1 VVEATQPLFNL
12 YSPMKKYLV
21 LLLWLSGLFFAQAQE
36 LTKEKE
42 IDDLI
47 DELFMEDEV
56 INELTASLNKSQ
68 FLYISTTYN
77 SDTYFSGRDIGIDQY
92 NITPQ
97 ITYAHSSGIFASL
110 SGIYYSEFVPKWD
123 VTTATVG
130 FSKNIGANKLFKY
143 SVSYSKYFYAN
154 DLNNIYS
161 NTLNLGFGVRNKKR
175 TLGTQLSGSYL
186 FGEEQSFEIAS
197 RSFVDFNLLKT
208 KKTSLKF
215 KPQLNIIAGKQTIEL
230 ARIVSQNG
238 QLITQY
244 SENDVFDLIN
254 TQINLPLLFS
264 TNSFDFE
271 AGYNINFPNAI
282 GDESNL
288 KNTGFFNFSVGYLID
303 L

>member
-1 VVEATQPLFNL
+1 
-12 YSPMKKYLV
+12 MKKYIT
-21 LLLWLSGLFFAQAQE
+21 LLWLFSGLTFAYSQE
-36 LTKEKE
+36 PTKEKE
-42 IDDLI
+42 INDLI
-47 DELFMEDEV
+47 EELFMEDDI
-56 INELTASLNKSQ
+56 INELAASVKNYQ

-92 NITPQ
+92 NLTPQ
-97 ITYAHSSGIFASL
+97 ITYVHSNGIFAGL

-130 FSKNIGANKLFKY
+130 FGRNIGKDKLFKY
-143 SVSYSKYFYAN
+143 SVAYSRYFYAN
-154 DLNNIYS
+154 DIDNIFT
-161 NTLNLGFGVRNKKR
+161 NTFNVGFGVRNKKR
-175 TLGTQLSGSYL
+175 TVGTQLSGSFL

-197 RSFVDFNLLKT
+197 RSFVDVNLLKT
-208 KKTSLKF
+208 KNTSLKF

-238 QLITQY
+238 QLVTQY
-244 SENDVFDLIN
+244 TENEVFDLIN
-254 TQINLPLLFS
+254 TQINLPLIYS
-264 TNSFDFE
+264 TKSFDFE

-288 KNTGFFNFSVGYLID
+288 KNTGFFNLSIGYLID

>member
-1 VVEATQPLFNL
+1 
-12 YSPMKKYLV
+12 MKKHIT
-21 LLLWLSGLFFAQAQE
+21 LLLWLSGLTFAYSQE

-42 IDDLI
+42 INDLI
-47 DELFMEDEV
+47 DELFMEDDV
-56 INELTASLNKSQ
+56 INNLTASLKNSQ
-68 FLYISTTYN
+68 FLYVSATYN

-97 ITYAHSSGIFASL
+97 ITYAHSNGIFASL
-110 SGIYYSEFVPKWD
+110 SGIYYSEFEPKWD

-130 FSKNIGANKLFKY
+130 FGKNIGKKKLFKY

-154 DLNNIYS
+154 DIDNIYT
-161 NTLNLGFGVRNKKR
+161 NTLNAGLGVRNKKR

-186 FGEEQSFEIAS
+186 FGEDQSFEIAS
-197 RSFVDFNLLKT
+197 RSFVDVNLLKT

-230 ARIVSQNG
+230 ARIYNQEG
-238 QLITQY
+238 QLLTEY
-244 SENDVFDLIN
+244 TENDVFDLIN

-288 KNTGFFNFSVGYLID
+288 KNTGFFSFSVGYLID

>member
-1 VVEATQPLFNL
+1 
-12 YSPMKKYLV
+12 MKKYIT
-21 LLLWLSGLFFAQAQE
+21 LLLWLLGLNFAYSQE

-42 IDDLI
+42 IDALI

-56 INELTASLNKSQ
+56 INDLTASLKNSQ
-68 FLYISTTYN
+68 FLYISATYN
-77 SDTYFSGRDIGIDQY
+77 SDTYFSGRDIDIDQY

-97 ITYAHSSGIFASL
+97 ITYAHSNGIFVSL

-130 FSKNIGANKLFKY
+130 FGKNIGKKKLFKY
-143 SVSYSKYFYAN
+143 AVSYSKYFYAN
-154 DLNNIYS
+154 DIDNIYT
-161 NTLNLGFGVRNKKR
+161 NTLNAGLGVRNKKR
-175 TLGTQLSGSYL
+175 TLGTQLSGSFL
-186 FGEEQSFEIAS
+186 FGEDQSFEIAS

-230 ARIVSQNG
+230 ARIYNQDG
-238 QLITQY
+238 QMLTEY
-244 SENDVFDLIN
+244 TENDIFDLIN
-254 TQINLPLLFS
+254 TQINLPFQFS

-271 AGYNINFPNAI
+271 AGYNINFPNAL

-288 KNTGFFNFSVGYLID
+288 KNTGFFNFSIGYLID

>member
-1 VVEATQPLFNL
+1 
-12 YSPMKKYLV
+12 MKKCLA

-47 DELFMEDEV
+47 EELFMEDEV
-56 INELTASLNKSQ
+56 INELTASLKNSQ
-68 FLYISTTYN
+68 FLYVSATYN
-77 SDTYFSGRDIGIDQY
+77 SDTYFSGRDIDIDQY

-97 ITYAHSSGIFASL
+97 ITYAHSNGIFASL

-130 FSKNIGANKLFKY
+130 FGKNIGKKKLFKY

-154 DLNNIYS
+154 DIDNIYT
-161 NTLNLGFGVRNKKR
+161 NTLNAGLGVRNKKR

-186 FGEEQSFEIAS
+186 FGEDQSFEIAS

-208 KKTSLKF
+208 NKTSFKF

-238 QLITQY
+238 QLLTEY
-244 SENDVFDLIN
+244 TENDVFDLIN
-254 TQINLPLLFS
+254 TQINLPLIFS

-288 KNTGFFNFSVGYLID
+288 KNTGFFNFSIGYLID

>member
-1 VVEATQPLFNL
+1 
-12 YSPMKKYLV
+12 MKKYIAILF
-21 LLLWLSGLFFAQAQE
+21 WLSSLTFAYSQE
-36 LTKEKE
+36 PTKEKKL
-42 IDDLI
+42 DDLI
-47 DELFMEDEV
+47 DELFKEDDV
-56 INELTASLNKSQ
+56 INNLMASLKNSQ
-68 FLYISTTYN
+68 FLYVSTTFN

-97 ITYAHSSGIFASL
+97 ISYVHSNGIFAGL
-110 SGIYYSEFVPKWD
+110 SGIYYSEFEPKWD

-130 FSKNIGANKLFKY
+130 FGKNIGKNKLFKY
-143 SVSYSKYFYAN
+143 AVSYSKYFYAN

-175 TLGTQLSGSYL
+175 TVGTELYGSYL

-215 KPQLNIIAGKQTIEL
+215 KPQLSITVGKQTIEL
-230 ARIVSQNG
+230 ARIYNQGG
-238 QLITQY
+238 QMLTEY
-244 SENDVFDLIN
+244 TENDVFDLIN
-254 TQINLPLLFS
+254 MQINLPLHFN

-288 KNTGFFNFSVGYLID
+288 KNTGFFNISVGYMINL
-303 L
+303 

>member
-1 VVEATQPLFNL
+1 MVGEIQPLFNL
-12 YSPMKKYLV
+12 YSPMKKFLT
-21 LLLWLSGLFFAQAQE
+21 LLLWLSGLFFTQAQE

-42 IDDLI
+42 IDDII
-47 DELFMEDEV
+47 DELFMEDEA
-56 INELTASLNKSQ
+56 INDLMASLKNSQ
-68 FLYISTTYN
+68 FLYVSATFN

-97 ITYAHSSGIFASL
+97 ITYAHSNGIFASL

-130 FSKNIGANKLFKY
+130 FGKNIGKRKLFKY
-143 SVSYSKYFYAN
+143 AVSYSKYFYAN
-154 DLNNIYS
+154 DINNIYTNS
-161 NTLNLGFGVRNKKR
+161 LNAGLGVRNKKR
-175 TLGTQLSGSYL
+175 TFGTQLSGSFL
-186 FGEEQSFEIAS
+186 FGEDQSFEIAS

-208 KKTSLKF
+208 NKSRLKF
-215 KPQLNIIAGKQTIEL
+215 KPQLNIVAGKQTIEL
-230 ARIVSQNG
+230 ARIVNQSG
-238 QLITQY
+238 QLTTEY
-244 SENDVFDLIN
+244 TENDVFDLIN

-288 KNTGFFNFSVGYLID
+288 KNTGFFNISVGYLID

>member
-1 VVEATQPLFNL
+1 MRQTQPLFNL
-12 YSPMKKYLV
+12 YSPMKNYLT
-21 LLLWLSGLFFAQAQE
+21 LLLWLSGLFFVHAQE

-47 DELFMEDEV
+47 DELFMEDEA
-56 INELTASLNKSQ
+56 INELTASLNNSQ
-68 FLYISTTYN
+68 FLYISTTFN
-77 SDTYFSGRDIGIDQY
+77 SDTYFSGRDIGIEQY

-97 ITYAHSSGIFASL
+97 ITYAHTNGIFAGL

-123 VTTATVG
+123 VTVATVG
-130 FSKNIGANKLFKY
+130 FGKNIGKKKLFKY
-143 SVSYSKYFYAN
+143 AVSYSKYFYADN
-154 DLNNIYS
+154 INNIYT
-161 NTLNLGFGVRNKKR
+161 NTFNIGLGIRNKKR
-175 TLGTQLSGSYL
+175 NMGTQLSGSYL
-186 FGEEQSFEIAS
+186 FGEDQSFEIAS
-197 RSFVDFNLLKT
+197 RSFVDFNLLQRHNS
-208 KKTSLKF
+208 SLKF

-230 ARIVSQNG
+230 ARIVNQSG
-238 QLITQY
+238 QLLTEYVQ
-244 SENDVFDLIN
+244 NDVFDLIN
-254 TQINLPLLFS
+254 TQINLPLLYS

>member
-1 VVEATQPLFNL
+1 
-12 YSPMKKYLV
+12 MKKYIT
-21 LLLWLSGLFFAQAQE
+21 LLMLLSGTVFTYSQQ

-42 IDDLI
+42 INDII
-47 DELFMEDEV
+47 DEIFLEDEV
-56 INELTASLNKSQ
+56 INELSASLKNYQ

-77 SDTYFSGRDIGIDQY
+77 SDTYFSGRDIGVDQY

-97 ITYAHSSGIFASL
+97 ITFANSNGIFASL

-130 FSKNIGANKLFKY
+130 FSRNIGKDKLFKY
-143 SVSYSKYFYAN
+143 SISYSKYFYSN
-154 DLNNIYS
+154 DIDNIYT
-161 NTLNLGFGVRNKKR
+161 NTINLGLGVRNKKR

-186 FGEEQSFEIAS
+186 FGEEQSFEMAS
-197 RSFVDFNLLKT
+197 RSFVNFNLLKT
-208 KKTSLKF
+208 NKTSLNF

-230 ARIVSQNG
+230 ARIVNQNG
-238 QLITQY
+238 QLTTQY
-244 SENDVFDLIN
+244 TENDVFDLIN
-254 TQINLPLLFS
+254 TQINLPLLYS

-288 KNTGFFNFSVGYLID
+288 KNTGFFSFSIGYLID

>member
-1 VVEATQPLFNL
+1 MVGETQPLFNL
-12 YSPMKKYLV
+12 YSLMKKYLTLFV
-21 LLLWLSGLFFAQAQE
+21 CLSGVVFGYSQE
-36 LTKEKE
+36 PAKEKE
-42 IDDLI
+42 IEDLI

-56 INELTASLNKSQ
+56 INELTASLKNSQ
-68 FLYISTTYN
+68 FLYVSATYN
-77 SDTYFSGRDIGIDQY
+77 SDTYFSGRDIDIDQY

-97 ITYAHSSGIFASL
+97 ITYAHSNGIFASL

-130 FSKNIGANKLFKY
+130 FGRNIGKKKLFKY
-143 SVSYSKYFYAN
+143 AVSYSRYFYEN
-154 DLNNIYS
+154 DIDNIYT
-161 NTLNLGFGVRNKKR
+161 NTLNAGLGVRNKKR
-175 TLGTQLSGSYL
+175 TIGTQLSGSYL

-215 KPQLNIIAGKQTIEL
+215 KPQLNIVAGKQTIEL
-230 ARIVSQNG
+230 SRIYNQDG
-238 QLITQY
+238 QILTEY
-244 SENDVFDLIN
+244 TENDVFDLIN
-254 TQINLPLLFS
+254 TQISLPMQFS

>member
-1 VVEATQPLFNL
+1 
-12 YSPMKKYLV
+12 MKKYIT
-21 LLLWLSGLFFAQAQE
+21 LLLWLSGMVYSYSQE

-42 IDDLI
+42 LNDLI
-47 DELFMEDEV
+47 DELFMEDE
-56 INELTASLNKSQ
+56 IIDELTASLKKFQ
-68 FLYISTTYN
+68 FLYISTTFN

-97 ITYAHSSGIFASL
+97 ITYANSNGIFAGI

-130 FSKNIGANKLFKY
+130 FGRNIGKDKLFKY
-143 SVSYSKYFYAN
+143 SISYSKYFYAN
-154 DLNNIYS
+154 DIDNLYT
-161 NTLNLGFGVRNKKR
+161 NTINLGLGVRNKKK
-175 TLGTQLSGSYL
+175 TFGTQLTGSFL

-208 KKTSLKF
+208 NKTILKF

-230 ARIVSQNG
+230 ARIDNQNG
-238 QLITQY
+238 QLTTQY
-244 SENDVFDLIN
+244 TENDVFDLIN
-254 TQINLPLLFS
+254 TQVNLPILFS

-288 KNTGFFNFSVGYLID
+288 KNTGFFSLSIGYLID